1 MSSSVGL
8 KDKVDRSL
16 EEGGYWERA
25 TFTVP
30 ADTLDERVQFHADK
44 YVRRAAQVY
53 EAQGCTVL
61 RHTRPIVSL
70 GHLPTDG
77 DRRRYD
83 IFFWLR
89 RKPTTYELEIPEAL
103 IPEMQMKG
111 LKLK

>member
-1 MSSSVGL
+1 MTTGL
-8 KDKVDRSL
+8 KDRVDRSL
-16 EEGGYWERA
+16 EQGGFWERA

-30 ADTLDERVQFHADK
+30 ADVSDERVQFHTDK
-44 YVRRAAQVY
+44 YTAKAAKVF

-61 RHTRPIVSL
+61 KFTKPIVSL
-70 GHLPTDG
+70 GHLVTDD

-89 RKPTTYELEIPEAL
+89 RKPVTIDFEIPEEL
-103 IPEMQMKG
+103 IPEMQSKG